1 MIQNMLGKIQRRL
14 LARQSDFSQ
23 ATEQDVYYC
32 YRLLLNRQ
40 PDEAGWAYWSDLVN
54 THHISLQTLAD
65 GFLNSFELKTLL
77 EERNRLHLV
86 KLADFSMYVRLND
99 HFVGAT
105 IAREKSYE
113 PYVTEEFRQLL
124 RPGMTFL
131 DVGANIGYFTLL
143 AARLVQES
151 GHVYAFEPNPGNCV
165 SLRRSLAENGFNH
178 VTVFQNAA
186 AEKAQ
191 TLIFSGGGADSN
203 GRIINE
209 SEPMAQE
216 FALPRVE
223 AVVLD
228 DVLAD
233 AARIDVIKMDIEG
246 AEPRAWEGMQ
256 QLIAKHRPVLV
267 MEFAPE
273 LIRITSGADPA
284 AFMEAIQA
292 QYDVYILER
301 SGQKSAAPQSTAA
314 IMAAQA
320 ASGIGHVDVVAYAKK

>member
-1 MIQNMLGKIQRRL
+1 MIQTILGKIQRRL

-77 EERNRLHLV
+77 EERNRPQLV

-105 IAREKSYE
+105 IARELTYE
-113 PYVTEEFRQLL
+113 PYVTEEFRHLL

-165 SLRRSLAENGFNH
+165 SLRQSLTENGFNH
-178 VTVFQNAA
+178 VTLFQNAA

-233 AARIDVIKMDIEG
+233 VARIDVVKMDIEG

-267 MEFAPE
+267 MEFAPD
-273 LIRITSGADPA
+273 LIRVTSGADPA
-284 AFMEAIQA
+284 AFMDAIQT
-292 QYDVYILER
+292 QYDVYVLAR
-301 SGQKSAAPQSTAA
+301 NGQKSAAPQDTAA

>member
-1 MIQNMLGKIQRRL
+1 MIQNILGKIQRRL

-86 KLADFSMYVRLND
+86 KLADFSIYVRLND

-105 IAREKSYE
+105 IARENSYE

-256 QLIAKHRPVLV
+256 KLIAKHRPVLV

-301 SGQKSAAPQSTAA
+301 SGQKSATPQNTAA

>member
-1 MIQNMLGKIQRRL
+1 MIQNILGKIQRRL

-86 KLADFSMYVRLND
+86 KLADFSIYVRLND

-105 IAREKSYE
+105 IARENSYE

-178 VTVFQNAA
+178 VTVFQNAV

-301 SGQKSAAPQSTAA
+301 SGQKSATPQNTAA